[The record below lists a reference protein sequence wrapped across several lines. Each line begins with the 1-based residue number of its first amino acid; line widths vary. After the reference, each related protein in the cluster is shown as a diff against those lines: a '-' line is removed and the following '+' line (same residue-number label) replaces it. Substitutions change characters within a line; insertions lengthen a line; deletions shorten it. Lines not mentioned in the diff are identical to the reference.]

1 MPPREDAGPESV
13 DIHRLLGN
21 WRRMV
26 VIRYL
31 SLYGSGARVE
41 VRELARVVRAL
52 ETGQGPTAVTTSE
65 YESAYNSL
73 IQNHLPQLAA
83 AGLIEYDDRGKEVAV
98 NASVSRYA
106 LIATLTEHLRQ

>member
-1 MPPREDAGPESV
+1 MPSGEDAGPDSV
-13 DIHRLLGN
+13 EVHRLLGN

-26 VIRYL
+26 IIRYL
-31 SLYGSGARVE
+31 ALYGSDARVE

-52 ETGQGPTAVTTSE
+52 ETGQGPTAITTSE

-83 AGLIEYDDRGKEVAV
+83 AGVIEYDDRGKVVSPNEL
-98 NASVSRYA
+98 VSRYSLMAA
-106 LIATLTEHLRQ
+106 LTDQLL